1 MNMPAVN
8 SPSGGMNQM
17 DIAKLAMSFLGQAR
31 QQAPSMGLQPMQP
44 MQQMQPMAQGIP
56 AQQFMQQYGMDAL
69 LQKQSQEDA
78 MLRQRMQ
85 GLMSLIGGQ

>member
-17 DIAKLAMSFLGQAR
+17 DMAKLAMSFLGQAR
-31 QQAPSMGLQPMQP
+31 QQAPSMELQP

-56 AQQFMQQYGMDAL
+56 AQQFMQQYGIDAL

-78 MLRQRMQ
+78 MMRQRMQ

>member
-17 DIAKLAMSFLGQAR
+17 DMAKLAMSFLGQAR
-31 QQAPSMGLQPMQP
+31 QQAPSMELQP
-44 MQQMQPMAQGIP
+44 MQQMQPTAQGIP
-56 AQQFMQQYGMDAL
+56 AQQFMQQYGIDAL

-78 MLRQRMQ
+78 MMRQRMQ

>member
-17 DIAKLAMSFLGQAR
+17 DMAKLAMSFLGQAR
-31 QQAPSMGLQPMQP
+31 QQAPSMGLQPMQ
-44 MQQMQPMAQGIP
+44 QMQPTAQGIP

-78 MLRQRMQ
+78 MMRQRMQ